1 MYVATIETNRI
12 VAIGPFKGQP
22 DQFLGWASFQRGY
35 NPNRRVPLR
44 AIAINPDI
52 GPAFDGG
59 HLWATTVVADGS
71 EADQLLLIPKGW
83 SSYFH
88 VPFTQNIGSEATEGI
103 AIDRATDRVYVSS
116 GASPG
121 TVTVIGD
128 HATICGGVAP
138 AAVPETSDQITYNLF
153 SLVSVSRSDVNSDG
167 VINILD
173 LAWVA
178 ARFGSNDP
186 TADLNGDGVVDML
199 DLSAVARDYGQHLPG
214 VSP

>member
-1 MYVATIETNRI
+1 M
-12 VAIGPFKGQP
+12 
-22 DQFLGWASFQRGY
+22 
-35 NPNRRVPLR
+35 
-44 AIAINPDI
+44 
-52 GPAFDGG
+52 
-59 HLWATTVVADGS
+59 
-71 EADQLLLIPKGW
+71 IPKGW

-178 ARFGSNDP
+178 ARFGSSDP